1 MKAYLFPGQ
10 GTQTEQMA
18 SELIC
23 AYPPAAK
30 IYKTV
35 EDITGVNLVNLKEED
50 HTLTR
55 YAQLAIITYGL
66 ASLARLQ
73 ETETEQES
81 LAFVG
86 FSLGEYTALCAAGI
100 LSLEDLLLLVN
111 ERANLMHREAAKIPG
126 AMYAIMGLDNATI
139 EACVAEY
146 TDVYPVNYNC
156 PGQLVIAGVVSETE
170 KAAEKLLTLGAKRAI
185 RLNVI
190 GAFHTPL
197 MAPAA
202 ALLREYAQSQI
213 TFASPKERIYSNVTG
228 NLLPVSTNFP
238 EYLEKHMVSPVRF
251 SEEIQA
257 LRAAGCNAFNEVG
270 PGKVLTGFVKKIL

>member
-1 MKAYLFPGQ
+1 MRAYLFPGQ
-10 GTQTEQMA
+10 GTQTEKMA
-18 SELIC
+18 DELIHS
-23 AYPPAAK
+23 YPPAAK

-66 ASLARLQ
+66 ASLAQHR
-73 ETETEQES
+73 ETEAEQES
-81 LAFVG
+81 PALVG

-126 AMYAIMGLDNATI
+126 AMYAIMGLDNETI

-146 TDVYPVNYNC
+146 NGVYPVNYNC
-156 PGQLVIAGVVSETE
+156 PGQLVIAGVMGETE
-170 KAAEKLLTLGAKRAI
+170 KAAEKLLSLGAKRAI

-202 ALLREYAQSQI
+202 ALLREYAQNQI
-213 TFASPKERIYSNVTG
+213 SFASPKEKVYSNVTG
-228 NLLPVSTNFP
+228 GLLPIDTNFP
-238 EYLEKHMVSPVRF
+238 EYLEKHMISPVRF
-251 SEEIQA
+251 SDEIQA
-257 LRAAGCNAFNEVG
+257 LRAAGCNEFIEVG
-270 PGKVLTGFVKKIL
+270 PGKVLTGFIKKTV